1 MAGLLLT
8 AVTIA
13 GLFTRQ
19 ESTLV
24 LLLLGVVVV
33 LWISELVPLHYT
45 SLGIPIVLTIS
56 QAVPATDALTP
67 FVHPIILLFFAGFLM
82 AEAMKRAGLDKL
94 VATQLIARAGKTPKT
109 LFAAL
114 LGVAAFLS
122 MWMSNTAAITV
133 LLPVALAVANAADSP
148 SYRKAVILGL
158 AYAGTIGGVGSAI
171 GTPANPLA
179 GEFINELTGRQIG
192 FVEWFL
198 FGLPFVA
205 IFLPLMGAYL
215 WRISKVTVDAEK
227 FTQASA
233 AAQTQIGEIQS
244 LTRPQKEVLA
254 IFFLVIAGW
263 VSQPIHG
270 AATGHV
276 ALAGALLLFLRTHIQ
291 WRDLTIISW
300 PTLLTFGG
308 GLSLGMAMS
317 ASGAANLLVDQLD
330 TLGGW
335 PTPLALTAMAMA
347 ALLLTTIASNTAAAA
362 MLIPLAIPLAALV
375 GVDPVLLVLV
385 VAMATS
391 IDFALVVGT
400 PPTMLAYQTGFFTS
414 REILR
419 KGSFLDALGIFLL
432 LVAVVPLWLLFGLV

>member
-1 MAGLLLT
+1 M
-8 AVTIA
+8 AVT
-13 GLFTRQ
+13 GLFTSQ

-45 SLGIPIVLTIS
+45 SLGIPVVLTLS
-56 QAVPATDALTP
+56 QAVPPTDALSP
-67 FVHPIILLFFAGFLM
+67 FAHPIILLFFAGFLM
-82 AEAMKRAGLDKL
+82 AEAMKRVGLDQV
-94 VATQLIARAGKTPKT
+94 VAAQLIVHAGKTPKM

-179 GEFINELTGRQIG
+179 IEFIYDLTGRQIG

-215 WRISKVTVDAEK
+215 WRVSKVTVDGEK
-227 FTQASA
+227 FSQATA
-233 AAQTQIGEIQS
+233 AAKTEIGESRS
-244 LTRPQKEVLA
+244 LTWHQKELLA

-263 VSQPIHG
+263 VSQPFHG
-270 AATGHV
+270 VATGHV
-276 ALAGALLLFLRTHIQ
+276 ALAGALLLFLRTHIHLK
-291 WRDLTIISW
+291 DITVISW

-330 TLGGW
+330 AIGGW
-335 PTPLALTAMAMA
+335 PTPLALTALALA
-347 ALLLTTIASNTAAAA
+347 ALLLTTVASNTAAAA
-362 MLIPLAIPLAALV
+362 MLIPLAIPLAVLV

-419 KGSFLDALGIFLL
+419 KGAFLDVSGIGLL
-432 LVAVVPLWLLFGLV
+432 LGVVVPLWILFGLL